1 MMSPS
6 ELYQYYLNNPYN
18 QNQGIMGTENINS
31 VSQVPQIPASMTTD
45 QGSDDNI
52 NPNPPGSGITNN
64 YNGLPIRFRDIASLV
79 LNPIYGIP
87 NIVARANN
95 YNSPIDY
102 AKRNFIGTGYD
113 SSKEEPG
120 LGLSP
125 TELNSSGHSYDESG
139 MGGGYNEGDGGS
151 YTGASTEDW
160 GGGE

>member
-18 QNQGIMGTENINS
+18 QNQGIMGTEKINS

-64 YNGLPIRFRDIASLV
+64 YNGLPIRFRDIA
-79 LNPIYGIP
+79 
-87 NIVARANN
+87 
-95 YNSPIDY
+95 
-102 AKRNFIGTGYD
+102 NFIGTGYD